1 MPDITMCKGEG
12 CPLADACYR
21 YTAEPDLY
29 QGYFIKEPWQPSMGR
44 CDFYTPDCPRP
55 EPEDVWKEERQ

>member
-29 QGYFIKEPWQPSMGR
+29 QGYFIKEPWK
-44 CDFYTPDCPRP
+44 P
-55 EPEDVWKEERQ
+55 EHGPV